1 MNIAEE
7 IRRLCREKNAI
18 IMAHYY
24 QRPEIQDIA
33 DFVGDSLALAQVAAK
48 TDADIIVMCGV
59 HFMAETAKILCPDKK
74 VLIPAPEAGCS
85 LADSCKAA
93 DLAAWKVAHPNHM
106 VVSYV
111 NTSAAVKALT
121 DVVVTSSNALK
132 IVKQLPED
140 RPILFGPDQNLG
152 GYINRMT
159 GRSMELW
166 NGGCHVHARFSEE
179 ALLALKEQYPTAKV
193 LAHPE
198 CKQSIL
204 QHADVIGSTQAL
216 LDYAKQSMADTKNS
230 LPFREGMGVGSL
242 LAIGEIGLDYH
253 WDTTFKEQQH
263 EALREQMRWA
273 EQYHLP
279 VMIHSRDATE
289 DTLKI
294 LREFP
299 TVKGVMHCFSG
310 SHEVAQQVVEMGYYL
325 GIGGVLTFKNCK
337 LAEHLVGIPLERLVL
352 ETDAPYMA
360 PVPHRGKR
368 NESRWMWYVVER
380 LAQVY
385 NCTPEHVNEVTTA
398 NAKAL
403 FVINL

>member
-1 MNIAEE
+1 MNNLSEE
-7 IRRLCREKNAI
+7 IRALCQEKNAI

-24 QRPEIQDIA
+24 QRPEIQDVA
-33 DFVGDSLALAQVAAK
+33 DFVGDSLALAQQAAK

-85 LADSCKAA
+85 LADSCKAT
-93 DLAAWKVAHPNHM
+93 DLAAWKAAHPDHM

-140 RPILFGPDQNLG
+140 QPILFGPDQNLG

-159 GRSMELW
+159 GRKMDLW

-179 ALLALKEQYPTAKV
+179 ALLQLKEQYPDAKV

-216 LDYAKQSMADTKNS
+216 LNYAIANS
-230 LPFREGMGVGSL
+230 SIERPISNSPSPIANSQFIV
-242 LAIGEIGLDYH
+242 
-253 WDTTFKEQQH
+253 
-263 EALREQMRWA
+263 
-273 EQYHLP
+273 
-279 VMIHSRDATE
+279 ATE
-289 DTLKI
+289 SGILHEMQKACPEVEFIAVPAEGGGCNECEYMRMCTLQN
-294 LREFP
+294 LYD
-299 TVKGVMHCFSG
+299 CL
-310 SHEVAQQVVEMGYYL
+310 Q
-325 GIGGVLTFKNCK
+325 
-337 LAEHLVGIPLERLVL
+337 
-352 ETDAPYMA
+352 
-360 PVPHRGKR
+360 
-368 NESRWMWYVVER
+368 NESNEI
-380 LAQVY
+380 
-385 NCTPEHVNEVTTA
+385 HVDESI
-398 NAKAL
+398 AKDAIRPIQRML
-403 FVINL
+403 EMS

>member
-7 IRRLCREKNAI
+7 IRCLCREKNAI

-93 DLAAWKVAHPNHM
+93 DLAEWKAAHPDHM

-140 RPILFGPDQNLG
+140 KPILFGPDQNLG

-159 GRSMELW
+159 GRKMDLW

-179 ALLALKEQYPTAKV
+179 ALLALKEQYPNAKV

-216 LDYAKQSMADTKNS
+216 LNYAIANS
-230 LPFREGMGVGSL
+230 SSERPISNSEASHIRYIIATESGILHEMQKACPEVEFIAVPAVMDDMTICQCNECEYMRMCTIENLYNCLRNEM
-242 LAIGEIGLDYH
+242 GEIIVD
-253 WDTTFKEQQH
+253 
-263 EALREQMRWA
+263 EAIA
-273 EQYHLP
+273 K
-279 VMIHSRDATE
+279 DAIRPIQRM
-289 DTLKI
+289 L
-294 LREFP
+294 
-299 TVKGVMHCFSG
+299 
-310 SHEVAQQVVEMGYYL
+310 EM
-325 GIGGVLTFKNCK
+325 
-337 LAEHLVGIPLERLVL
+337 
-352 ETDAPYMA
+352 
-360 PVPHRGKR
+360 
-368 NESRWMWYVVER
+368 S
-380 LAQVY
+380 
-385 NCTPEHVNEVTTA
+385 
-398 NAKAL
+398 
-403 FVINL
+403 

>member
-1 MNIAEE
+1 MNIVEE
-7 IRRLCREKNAI
+7 IRALCREKNAI

-24 QRPEIQDIA
+24 QRPEIQDVA

-59 HFMAETAKILCPDKK
+59 HFMAETAKILCPNKK

-93 DLAAWKVAHPNHM
+93 DLAAWKIAHPDHM

-140 RPILFGPDQNLG
+140 KPILFGPDQNLG

-159 GRSMELW
+159 GRKMDLW

-179 ALLALKEQYPTAKV
+179 ALLQLKAQYPNAKV

-216 LDYAKQSMADTKNS
+216 LDYAKKSVQS
-230 LPFREGMGVGSL
+230 LPLQEESEGASFIIATESGIL
-242 LAIGEIGLDYH
+242 
-253 WDTTFKEQQH
+253 H
-263 EALREQMRWA
+263 EMQKACPEVHFIPVPAEGGGCNECEHMRMCTLQNLRECLFHENNEVIVDEDVA
-273 EQYHLP
+273 
-279 VMIHSRDATE
+279 RDAIRPIQRM
-289 DTLKI
+289 L
-294 LREFP
+294 
-299 TVKGVMHCFSG
+299 
-310 SHEVAQQVVEMGYYL
+310 EM
-325 GIGGVLTFKNCK
+325 
-337 LAEHLVGIPLERLVL
+337 
-352 ETDAPYMA
+352 
-360 PVPHRGKR
+360 
-368 NESRWMWYVVER
+368 S
-380 LAQVY
+380 
-385 NCTPEHVNEVTTA
+385 
-398 NAKAL
+398 
-403 FVINL
+403 

>member
-1 MNIAEE
+1 MNNLSEQ
-7 IRRLCREKNAI
+7 IRALCREKNAI

-33 DFVGDSLALAQVAAK
+33 DFVGDSLALAQQAAK

-93 DLAAWKVAHPNHM
+93 DLAAWKTAHPDQM

-132 IVKQLPED
+132 IVNQLPED
-140 RPILFGPDQNLG
+140 QPILFGPDQNLG
-152 GYINRMT
+152 GYINKMT
-159 GRSMELW
+159 GRKMDLW

-179 ALLALKEQYPTAKV
+179 ALLQLKAQYPNAKV

-216 LDYAKQSMADTKNS
+216 LNYAIANS
-230 LPFREGMGVGSL
+230 PSPISNSEASHIRYIIATESGILHEMQKACPEVELIPVPAVMDDMTICQCNECEYMRMCTLGNLYNCLRNEL
-242 LAIGEIGLDYH
+242 GEIIVD
-253 WDTTFKEQQH
+253 
-263 EALREQMRWA
+263 EAVA
-273 EQYHLP
+273 K
-279 VMIHSRDATE
+279 DAIRPIQRM
-289 DTLKI
+289 L
-294 LREFP
+294 
-299 TVKGVMHCFSG
+299 
-310 SHEVAQQVVEMGYYL
+310 EM
-325 GIGGVLTFKNCK
+325 
-337 LAEHLVGIPLERLVL
+337 
-352 ETDAPYMA
+352 
-360 PVPHRGKR
+360 
-368 NESRWMWYVVER
+368 S
-380 LAQVY
+380 
-385 NCTPEHVNEVTTA
+385 
-398 NAKAL
+398 
-403 FVINL
+403 

>member
-1 MNIAEE
+1 MNIVEH
-7 IRRLCREKNAI
+7 IRTLCQEKNAI

-33 DFVGDSLALAQVAAK
+33 HFVGDSLALAQVAAK

-93 DLAAWKVAHPNHM
+93 DLAAWKKAHPDHM

-140 RPILFGPDQNLG
+140 KPILFGPDQNLG

-159 GRSMELW
+159 GREMDLW

-179 ALLALKEQYPTAKV
+179 GLLALKAQYPNAKV

-198 CKQSIL
+198 CKATIL

-216 LDYAKQSMADTKNS
+216 LDYAKNANRQSPITNRQFIVVTESGILHEMQKACLEVEFIAVPAVMDDLTICQCNECEYMRMCT
-230 LPFREGMGVGSL
+230 LQNLHDCL
-242 LAIGEIGLDYH
+242 L
-253 WDTTFKEQQH
+253 
-263 EALREQMRWA
+263 
-273 EQYHLP
+273 
-279 VMIHSRDATE
+279 
-289 DTLKI
+289 
-294 LREFP
+294 
-299 TVKGVMHCFSG
+299 
-310 SHEVAQQVVEMGYYL
+310 
-325 GIGGVLTFKNCK
+325 
-337 LAEHLVGIPLERLVL
+337 
-352 ETDAPYMA
+352 
-360 PVPHRGKR
+360 
-368 NESRWMWYVVER
+368 NESNEIVVDE
-380 LAQVY
+380 
-385 NCTPEHVNEVTTA
+385 TI
-398 NAKAL
+398 AKDAIRPIQRML
-403 FVINL
+403 EMS

>member
-1 MNIAEE
+1 MNIVEQ
-7 IRRLCREKNAI
+7 IRALCREKNAI

-24 QRPEIQDIA
+24 QRPEIQDVA
-33 DFVGDSLALAQVAAK
+33 DFVGDSLALAQQAAK

-93 DLAAWKVAHPNHM
+93 DLAAWKAAHPDHM

-140 RPILFGPDQNLG
+140 KPILFGPDQNLG

-159 GRSMELW
+159 GRKMDLW

-179 ALLALKEQYPTAKV
+179 ALLALKEQYPDAKV

-198 CKQSIL
+198 CKASIL

-216 LDYAKQSMADTKNS
+216 LNYAIANS
-230 LPFREGMGVGSL
+230 SL
-242 LAIGEIGLDYH
+242 ERPISNSEASHIQYIIATESGILHEMQKACPEVEFIAVPAIMDDMTICQCNECEYMRMCTLENLYNCLRDEIGEIIVD
-253 WDTTFKEQQH
+253 
-263 EALREQMRWA
+263 EAIA
-273 EQYHLP
+273 K
-279 VMIHSRDATE
+279 DAIRPIQRM
-289 DTLKI
+289 L
-294 LREFP
+294 
-299 TVKGVMHCFSG
+299 
-310 SHEVAQQVVEMGYYL
+310 EM
-325 GIGGVLTFKNCK
+325 
-337 LAEHLVGIPLERLVL
+337 
-352 ETDAPYMA
+352 
-360 PVPHRGKR
+360 
-368 NESRWMWYVVER
+368 S
-380 LAQVY
+380 
-385 NCTPEHVNEVTTA
+385 
-398 NAKAL
+398 
-403 FVINL
+403 